1 MMTKNKRSILYKREL
16 SGGERVQRMTAVFL
30 SLSLSRVLFTAR
42 SYPGTAHSARRLR
55 TYTSVNP
62 RGGRVSRVD
71 ATMID
76 IGANLLD
83 PMYRGI
89 YHGREAAYHP
99 DDLEDVMDRAWAA
112 GTCD

>member
-1 MMTKNKRSILYKREL
+1 MSAGI
-16 SGGERVQRMTAVFL
+16 F
-30 SLSLSRVLFTAR
+30 SRVLFTAR
-42 SYPGTAHSARRLR
+42 SYPNTAHYTRFLS
-55 TYTSVNP
+55 TYTSEIP
-62 RGGRVSRVD
+62 RGARVTRVD
-71 ATMID
+71 AMMID

-112 GTCD
+112 GTCGCRSCLWGP